1 MNNRDATLQRYY
13 RRIRSY
19 LPCSRK
25 QKKRIMGEL
34 HNRIADYL
42 TENPETDLTLIE
54 ARFGKPESIAV
65 ACVDD
70 MDTQELL
77 HALRIH
83 RKITIIVVAAVFIIL
98 AMWSAVVTVAYFD
111 AHYDTKG
118 YTETYII
125 ES

>member
-1 MNNRDATLQRYY
+1 MNNRDAMLQRYY
-13 RRIRSY
+13 RRIHSY

-25 QKKRIMGEL
+25 QKKRIIGEL

-54 ARFGKPESIAV
+54 AHFGKPESIAA

-70 MDTQELL
+70 MDTQTLL
-77 HALRIH
+77 HTLHTRK
-83 RKITIIVVAAVFIIL
+83 KITIIVVAAVLIIMT
-98 AMWSAVVTVAYFD
+98 MWSVVVSVAYIN
-111 AHYDTKG
+111 AHHDTKG
-118 YTETYII
+118 YTETYIV